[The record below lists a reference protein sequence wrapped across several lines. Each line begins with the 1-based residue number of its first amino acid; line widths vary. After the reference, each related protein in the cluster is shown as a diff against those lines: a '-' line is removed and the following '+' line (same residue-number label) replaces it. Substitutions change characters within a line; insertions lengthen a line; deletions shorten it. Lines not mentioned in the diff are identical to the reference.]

1 MGRPTSRAALL
12 AAMDAT
18 YLALVQEVGLVPVDS
33 RDRSGACAAWSVKDL
48 LAHLAAWHDL
58 FLGWVADAEA
68 GGSPAIPAPGHT
80 WRTTPALNEEL
91 RLRAWADTWDA
102 VMARLDESHAKV
114 RALIAGS
121 GDDLF
126 DKGVVRWTGST
137 SVGAYAVSAT
147 SSHYAWA
154 LDLVRGFRKGLS
166 G

>member
-1 MGRPTSRAALL
+1 VPLPESVEATAADVELLRGIFDAIVALRFGPTRAGEQVVQALT
-12 AAMDAT
+12 ADGWD
-18 YLALVQEVGLVPVDS
+18 V
-33 RDRSGACAAWSVKDL
+33 R
-48 LAHLAAWHDL
+48 AH
-58 FLGWVADAEA
+58 LGWVAEADA

-91 RLRAWADTWDA
+91 RLRARTDGWDA
-102 VMARLDESHAKV
+102 VVARFARSHGQV
-114 RALIAGS
+114 RTLIAGS

-126 DKGVVRWTGST
+126 DKRVVRWTGST

-154 LDLVRGFRKGLS
+154 LDLVRRFRKDLEPGRQ